1 VIDERAERWSGFFLR
16 TTLVCPAGLSF
27 IAVCV
32 SSTLA
37 SETEGE
43 RADHGS
49 NSDQEPKE
57 NGMLTSTVRE
67 MNARVTAEV
76 PAICLRARL
85 AALGSSR
92 SFKSSIAR
100 EGGCQEAIRVCY
112 EMLRSTLRSCYPTN
126 EGQRGQSQSVFVPL
140 PLRVKLRPRPAG
152 STCPISPQKQT
163 SSGYTLRSVQCQQAT
178 SAPERPVVRQIAV
191 SNPSGL

>member
-1 VIDERAERWSGFFLR
+1 VIGERAERWSGFFLR

-32 SSTLA
+32 RSTPPPKPKA
-37 SETEGE
+37 SVPTTVPTPI
-43 RADHGS
+43 RY
-49 NSDQEPKE
+49 EPKE

-85 AALGSSR
+85 AALGK
-92 SFKSSIAR
+92 FPFVQVVIAR
-100 EGGCQEAIRVCY
+100 EAGCQEAIRVCY

-140 PLRVKLRPRPAG
+140 PLRVKLRPRSVGA
-152 STCPISPQKQT
+152 SCPF
-163 SSGYTLRSVQCQQAT
+163 
-178 SAPERPVVRQIAV
+178 
-191 SNPSGL
+191 

>member
-32 SSTLA
+32 RSTLA

-85 AALGSSR
+85 AALGK
-92 SFKSSIAR
+92 FPFVQVIIAR
-100 EGGCQEAIRVCY
+100 EAGCQEVIRVCY
-112 EMLRSTLRSCYPTN
+112 EIASGAPFAAVTLRMKASAASHKVC
-126 EGQRGQSQSVFVPL
+126 
-140 PLRVKLRPRPAG
+140 
-152 STCPISPQKQT
+152 
-163 SSGYTLRSVQCQQAT
+163 SSHFR
-178 SAPERPVVRQIAV
+178 
-191 SNPSGL
+191 